1 MPPGIE
7 SRISRI
13 STFVPRFSRNHPMA
27 DIHLHLISDATGE
40 TVQSVSRACL
50 VQFEDAKPVEHLWTL
65 VRTERQVEK
74 VIEGIERHPGL
85 VLFTVVDEQIRAQIQ
100 RACRRLGVPCVSV
113 LQPIMQALGL
123 FLNREGHAEP
133 GRQHVLDTEYYA
145 RIAAM
150 DYAMAHDDGQ
160 GTWNLEDA
168 DVLLLGVSRT
178 SKTPTCIYLANR
190 GLKAANIP
198 IVPGV
203 ELPSEV
209 FELKKPLIV
218 GLTKETKSLVQV
230 RKNRLRMLN
239 NTDESTYADPEAV
252 EQEVA
257 HAKRLFTRQGWPVI
271 DVTRRSIEET
281 AAAII
286 QLRAQRL
293 GSEA

>member
-1 MPPGIE
+1 
-7 SRISRI
+7 
-13 STFVPRFSRNHPMA
+13 MA

-40 TVQSVSRACL
+40 TVQSVARACL
-50 VQFEDAKPVEHLWTL
+50 VQFEEAKPVEHLWTL

-85 VLFTVVDEQIRAQIQ
+85 VLFTVVDETIRQQIQ

-113 LQPIMQALGL
+113 LQPIMTALGH
-123 FLNREGHAEP
+123 FLQIEGHAEP
-133 GRQHVLDTEYYA
+133 GRQHALDTEYYA

-168 DVLLLGVSRT
+168 DVVLLGVSRT

-190 GLKAANIP
+190 GVKAANIP

-203 ELPSEV
+203 EVPAEI
-209 FELKKPLIV
+209 FELKKPLII

-239 NTDESTYADPEAV
+239 NTDETAYADPESV
-252 EQEVA
+252 EQEVTN
-257 HAKRLFTRQGWPVI
+257 AKRLFTRQGWPVI

-281 AAAII
+281 AAAIM

-293 GSEA
+293 GTE